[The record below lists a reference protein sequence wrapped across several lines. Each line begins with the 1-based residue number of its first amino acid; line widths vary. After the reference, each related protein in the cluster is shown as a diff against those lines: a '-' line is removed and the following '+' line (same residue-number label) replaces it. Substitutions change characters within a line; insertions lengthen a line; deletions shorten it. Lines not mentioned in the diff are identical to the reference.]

1 MARAFTAQ
9 TTGDVGYL
17 PFASKLPE
25 ADGVFLDTRELLRLW
40 AGPRRVF
47 RVVRRSPAQ
56 SVVAA
61 LPPAG
66 VHTLGRYGSRWLYA
80 NR

>member
-1 MARAFTAQ
+1 
-9 TTGDVGYL
+9 
-17 PFASKLPE
+17 
-25 ADGVFLDTRELLRLW
+25 VFPDTRELLRLW

-47 RVVRRSPAQ
+47 LVVRRPPGQ

-61 LPPAG
+61 LPTAR
-66 VHTLGRYGSRWLYA
+66 VRELGHYGSRRLYS

>member
-1 MARAFTAQ
+1 MN
-9 TTGDVGYL
+9 GNVGCFS
-17 PFASKLPE
+17 FASKLPE
-25 ADGVFLDTRELLRLW
+25 AGGVFIDTKDLTRLW

-47 RVVRRSPAQ
+47 LVVRRPPGQ

-61 LPPAG
+61 LPPAA
-66 VHTLGRYGSRWLYA
+66 VRDLGRYGSRQLYS